1 MDYKSLEKILNDA
14 DVKKSLQEYR
24 ASLEDPDEITQ
35 RTLQIIYYLNLE
47 IYLTDP
53 TNLPFASVDRTQCT
67 EDLWNA
73 LEPLLTC
80 DIPSELRTK
89 LYDFSWLFYGNYKCA
104 QNAFNGYL
112 DLLEKLPADH
122 QLLSSFCRCVSLC
135 QSLKKKE
142 LKTQLGT
149 QIEAIVQKYLQQDDS
164 PYWILYWCFEYS
176 LVSAEELLRICNNAE
191 SNSAMLHDQ
200 YYRLK
205 IDILQK
211 TQLKDKEK
219 QIIETRRALIDL
231 YKKMADGRNAFGGV
245 HCLKLALKELR
256 KIPNT
261 EQERQEL
268 HKELSELQ
276 AATMTQTHSH
286 RIPLDANKETEALRK
301 CMDTTDVQ
309 QLLYLLVSVTD
320 ISGYERTKNE
330 LINDK
335 TKHIFSAL
343 FSNVILDERGKTVA
357 YLPTLNHTEPE
368 KDKHALEA
376 HMCFYLQEHYA
387 LTASIYIRPVVWRIK
402 SLSEDYLGICQ
413 KIVSDCFFIPEDRKE
428 AFSKGLAAGMD
439 GDYITALSIL
449 LPQLENA
456 IRCLAEDLGG
466 VVYGMS
472 EDGTER
478 VRTMDDIISLKE
490 VTDGIH
496 EDILI
501 NIQALFLSR
510 YGANLRNCIAH
521 GMVSDSSFQSAL
533 CMYAW
538 AFIFRLCYMWQPYN
552 DERLTFEE
560 TERKRING
568 FFNDTEDD

>member
-53 TNLPFASVDRTQCT
+53 TNLPFASVDRAQCT

-80 DIPSELRTK
+80 DIPSELCTK
-89 LYDFSWLFYGNYKCA
+89 LYDFGWLFYRKYECA

-122 QLLSSFCRCVSLC
+122 QLLPSFCRCVSIC
-135 QSLKKKE
+135 ESLNNQE
-142 LKTQLGT
+142 MKTQLAAK
-149 QIEAIVQKYLQQDDS
+149 IEVVVQKYLQQDDS
-164 PYWILYWCFEYS
+164 PYWVLYWCFEYS

-191 SNSAMLHDQ
+191 SNSAMLCDQ

-205 IDILQK
+205 IDILKK

-219 QIIETRRALIDL
+219 QIIATRRALIAL

-256 KIPNT
+256 QIPNT
-261 EQERQEL
+261 EQERQAL

-276 AATMTQTHSH
+276 AATMTQMHTH
-286 RIPLDANKETEALRK
+286 RIPLDADKEMEALRK
-301 CMDTTDVQ
+301 CMDTDDIQ
-309 QLLYLLVSVTD
+309 KLLYLLVCVTNL
-320 ISGYERTKNE
+320 SGYEKTKNE
-330 LINDK
+330 VIKNNRE
-335 TKHIFSAL
+335 HIFSSL
-343 FSNVILDERGKTVA
+343 FPSVFLDERGKTIA
-357 YLPTLNHTEPE
+357 RLPTLDHADPE
-368 KDKHALEA
+368 KDKKALEA
-376 HMCFYLQEHYA
+376 HMCSHLKEHYTF
-387 LTASIYIRPVVWRIK
+387 TATIFISPVVRKIK
-402 SLSEDYLGICQ
+402 SLSVDCFDICQ
-413 KIVSDCFFIPEDRKE
+413 EIVSDCFFVPEDRKE
-428 AFSKGLAAGMD
+428 SFSKGLAAGLD

-466 VVYGMS
+466 VIYGM
-472 EDGTER
+472 EGDGTER

-490 VTDGIH
+490 VTDSIH

-521 GMVSDSSFQSAL
+521 GTVSDSSFQSAL

-538 AFIFRLCYMWQPYN
+538 AFIFRLCYMWQPYDDN
-552 DERLTFEE
+552 RRIFEA